1 MEYSINR
8 EGYSTM
14 IRGLIICPD
23 RELASQLDRVLADFG
38 IVSVIRTVDRYPG
51 EVELTRFVRAHA
63 PQVVFLSMESVQQA
77 GGVQVALQEALSGI
91 QIIAIH
97 RSTEPQLLLDVMR
110 LGIREF
116 LAYPFER
123 KATADAVGRVR
134 EILTKNPIIAEAT
147 DLVYSFLPSKAGVG
161 TSTIA
166 MNAAVAASRLNAT
179 KVFLADFDLNSGM
192 IRFMLKL
199 GNTHS
204 VIDAAERSIDI
215 DEAFWPQL
223 VTAVGTLDV
232 LHAGSLNPNFRME
245 AAQVR
250 NLLDFA
256 RRNYKL
262 ICADLSGNLEKYSI
276 ELMHESKKI
285 FLVCTPEIPSLHL
298 AREKFHYLR
307 SLDLGDRVAILLN
320 RCQKRPLISPAQ
332 IEELLGLP
340 VHMTFPNDYQGV
352 HKAMSDG
359 KPVDFNSDLGR
370 QCTALAGSLLDKKV
384 TDPEAKRRFVEYFS
398 LTPTRLSLENK

>member
-1 MEYSINR
+1 
-8 EGYSTM
+8 M
-14 IRGLIICPD
+14 IRGLIISPD
-23 RELASQLDRVLADFG
+23 RELASQLDRVLADSG
-38 IVSVIRTVDRYPG
+38 SVSVIRSVDRYPG
-51 EVELTRFVRAHA
+51 SVELTRFVRAHA
-63 PQVVFLSMESVQQA
+63 PHVVFVSMESVSSA
-77 GGVQVALQEALSGI
+77 GGIQAALQEALSGI

-97 RSTEPQLLLDVMR
+97 RTTEPQLLLDVMR

-116 LAYPFER
+116 LAYPFDR
-123 KATADAVGRVR
+123 KAVVDAVNRAG
-134 EILTKNPIIAEAT
+134 ELLTKNPISVEAT

-166 MNAAVAASRLNAT
+166 LNAAVAASQLKGT
-179 KVFLADFDLNSGM
+179 KVFLSDFDLNSGM

-199 GNTHS
+199 QNHHS
-204 VIDAAERSIDI
+204 VIDAAERSVDI
-215 DEAFWPQL
+215 DENFWPQL
-223 VTAVGTLDV
+223 VTGIGSLDV
-232 LHAGSLNPNFRME
+232 LHAGTLNPNFRME

-256 RRNYKL
+256 RRNYKV

-307 SLDLGDRVAILLN
+307 TLDLGDRVSVLLN

-332 IEELLGLP
+332 VEELLGLP
-340 VHMTFPNDYQGV
+340 VHMTFANDYQGV
-352 HKAMSDG
+352 NKAMSEG
-359 KPVDFNSDLGR
+359 KPVDPGSELGR
-370 QCTALAGSLLDKKV
+370 QCAALAGSMLERKV
-384 TDPEAKRRFVEYFS
+384 TDGPESKRRFVEYFS
-398 LTPTRLSLENK
+398 LVPTRLTLENK

>member
-1 MEYSINR
+1 M
-8 EGYSTM
+8 M
-14 IRGLIICPD
+14 RGLIISPD
-23 RELASQLDRVLADFG
+23 RELASQLDRVLADSG
-38 IVSVIRTVDRYPG
+38 SVSVIRSVDRYPG
-51 EVELTRFVRAHA
+51 SVELTRFVRAHA
-63 PQVVFLSMESVQQA
+63 PHVVFVSMESISSA
-77 GGVQVALQEALSGI
+77 GGIQAAVQEALSGI

-97 RSTEPQLLLDVMR
+97 RTTEPQLLLDVMR

-116 LAYPFER
+116 LAYPFDR
-123 KATADAVGRVR
+123 KSVVDAVNRVA
-134 EILTKNPIIAEAT
+134 ELLTKNPISVEAT

-166 MNAAVAASRLNAT
+166 LNAAVAASRMKGT
-179 KVFLADFDLNSGM
+179 KVFLSDFDLNSGM

-199 GNTHS
+199 QNHHS
-204 VIDAAERSIDI
+204 VIDAAERSVDI
-215 DEAFWPQL
+215 DENFWPQL
-223 VTAVGTLDV
+223 VTSIGSMDV
-232 LHAGSLNPNFRME
+232 LHAGTLNPNFRME

-256 RRNYKL
+256 RRNYKV

-307 SLDLGDRVAILLN
+307 TLDLGDRVAVLLN

-332 IEELLGLP
+332 VEELLGLP
-340 VHMTFPNDYQGV
+340 VHMTFSNDYQGV
-352 HKAMSDG
+352 NQAMSEG
-359 KPVDFNSDLGR
+359 KAVDSGSDLGR
-370 QCTALAGSLLDKKV
+370 QCTALAGSMLEQKM
-384 TDPEAKRRFVEYFS
+384 TDGPESKRRFVEYFS
-398 LTPTRLSLENK
+398 LVPTRLTLENK